1 MLLKEIKQYS
11 QNSLNIEVG
20 MINRFKNLKIVKKMK
35 EVSPRL
41 KWLMFNQMQDYKI
54 NSEYIDMICSDSSKE
69 INSDN
74 DRLEAMVRESLVKE
88 FSPNIEN
95 MKSYE
100 LLVDAVVHNLKKKQ
114 LQATDSQDEIA

>member
-1 MLLKEIKQYS
+1 MLNK
-11 QNSLNIEVG
+11 
-20 MINRFKNLKIVKKMK
+20 FKNLKIVQKIKT
-35 EVSPRL
+35 VSPKL
-41 KWLMFNQMQDYKI
+41 KWLMFSQMQDYKI

-69 INSDN
+69 VNSDN
-74 DRLEAMVRESLVKE
+74 NRLEAMVRESLKKE
-88 FSPNIEN
+88 FSPSVEN

>member
-1 MLLKEIKQYS
+1 
-11 QNSLNIEVG
+11 
-20 MINRFKNLKIVKKMK
+20 MINKFKNLKIVKKLK
-35 EVSPRL
+35 QVSPKL

-54 NSEYIDMICSDSSKE
+54 NSEYIEMICSDEKKE
-69 INSDN
+69 VNSDN

-100 LLVDAVVHNLKKKQ
+100 LLVDAVVHNIKKKQ

>member
-69 INSDN
+69 VNSDN

>member
-1 MLLKEIKQYS
+1 
-11 QNSLNIEVG
+11 
-20 MINRFKNLKIVKKMK
+20 MINRFKNLKIVQKLK
-35 EVSPRL
+35 EVSPKL
-41 KWLMFNQMQDYKI
+41 KWLMFSQMQDYKI
-54 NSEYIDMICSDSSKE
+54 NSEYIDMICSDDSKE
-69 INSDN
+69 VNSDN

-88 FSPNIEN
+88 FSPSVEN